1 MGNTEIMTYSAAL
14 NSARPL
20 GTSDRFKK
28 RSAGERH
35 PNLSK
40 DSVELSAPDSAPTPP
55 SLSQMRSLVQGPQ
68 SSSVKPALDGLFA
81 SAKHSPNPVLSSL
94 EPTIRGS
101 KHISLNLGKLREVAA
116 EIPAEKVKPADWT
129 FPPYKPENDDKTV
142 DFFMLMN
149 GINFLFFDPQTMEKY
164 QVQVGD
170 KVFTGA
176 DGMVASLNRALDEGK
191 PLLDAEYL
199 ATISKEDM
207 AHIFRG
213 NIELPLLEDRRKI
226 FHEIGEVLQEKYDGS
241 FRHLVSAAG
250 GRAFDKGNGM
260 VERLTRD
267 FPSFRD
273 EEGGAIYNKRAQLAV
288 GMLASRLAGTGQFDT
303 ADVDQL
309 TVFADYQLPRG
320 LRAMGVIEYDE
331 ELAKF
336 VDEGRPIEKGSPM
349 EQEIRAY
356 TIVASELLMQEM
368 KKRPGFEKLDARGLD
383 SYLWSTARKDKN
395 SKPHITITTAY

>member
-1 MGNTEIMTYSAAL
+1 MTYSAAL
-14 NSARPL
+14 TSPRP
-20 GTSDRFKK
+20 GNVSGSPFKK
-28 RSAGERH
+28 RSSAELGPHTSQDTVKLSSAGSDLAP
-35 PNLSK
+35 PN
-40 DSVELSAPDSAPTPP
+40 
-55 SLSQMRSLVQGPQ
+55 LSQMRSLVKG
-68 SSSVKPALDGLFA
+68 SSVKAALDELFA

-94 EPTIRGS
+94 EPVVRS
-101 KHISLNLGKLREVAA
+101 SQHITLDLGKLREVASD
-116 EIPAEKVKPADWT
+116 IPAEKVKPVNWT

-191 PLLDAEYL
+191 PMLDAEYL

-213 NIELPLLEDRRKI
+213 NIELPLLEERRQI
-226 FHEIGEVLQEKYDGS
+226 FHEIGEVLQEKYGGS
-241 FRHLVSAAG
+241 FRNLVSEAG
-250 GRAFDKGNGM
+250 GRAFDEGNGM

-303 ADVDQL
+303 PDVDQL

-320 LRAMGVIEYDE
+320 LRAMGVLQYDE
-331 ELAKF
+331 ALAER
-336 VDEGRPIEKGSPM
+336 VDNGKPIEKGSQM
-349 EQEIRAY
+349 EQELRAY

-368 KKRPGFEKLDARGLD
+368 KNRPGFEELDARGLD
-383 SYLWSTARKDKN
+383 AYLWSTARKDKN